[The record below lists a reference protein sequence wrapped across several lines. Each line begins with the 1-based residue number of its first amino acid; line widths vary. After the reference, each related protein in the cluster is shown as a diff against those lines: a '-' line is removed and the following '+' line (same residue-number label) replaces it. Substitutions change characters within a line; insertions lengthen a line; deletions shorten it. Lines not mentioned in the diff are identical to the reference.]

1 MMASSGYRLTRLCAS
16 LVLVLVIGAQ
26 ESVAF
31 NWTSALQNGSLI
43 NDCTGNTVTFN
54 WTFTTKADEHV
65 LNQEWYFRPKNR
77 TGTGNNSLI
86 ATMVAG
92 NFLTVDGEPQL
103 QVTQDETG
111 IHLLNV
117 TSADSGVYSMHLNVI
132 GPSGQTVMGYQE
144 VELDVAEGPQT
155 SSGYLNV
162 SLIPEPVFLKESGQ
176 YHARLVCGNFTTM
189 GNPPVS
195 LEWTTPGGHVY
206 PSTFSTAN
214 NFTFAIPNPVESGNY
229 TCRLNTSLPSEVC
242 AKAGTLLSESAWLLL
257 DGHEIRLQLM
267 EYRMTKLE
275 AELANLRGLRPELAH
290 THIPDVTSEST
301 SQPAKF
307 VG

>member
-1 MMASSGYRLTRLCAS
+1 MMVSSGYRLTRICAS

-54 WTFTTKADEHV
+54 WTFTINSDEHV
-65 LNQEWYFRPKNR
+65 LNEEWYFKQK
-77 TGTGNNSLI
+77 GKADNNLI
-86 ATMVAG
+86 ATKVAG
-92 NFLTVDGEPQL
+92 NFLTVGGEPQP

-117 TSADSGVYSMHLNVI
+117 TSADSGVYSVHLNVI

-162 SLIPEPVFLKESGQ
+162 SLIPEPVLLKESGQ

-242 AKAGTLLSESAWLLL
+242 AKAGTLLSESASLLL
-257 DGHEIRLQLM
+257 DGQEIRLQLM
-267 EYRMTKLE
+267 EFRMTKLE
-275 AELANLRGLRPELAH
+275 AELAYLRGLKSDLDRTH
-290 THIPDVTSEST
+290 TPGPATATRRCHQCPSSLST
-301 SQPAKF
+301 
-307 VG
+307 